1 MQNSKTDVDFST
13 YRINELRK
21 RGYDGLPIGVMIV
34 GHTGAGKSSTIN
46 ALFQK
51 DVAAVGSGTDPK
63 TKDTSCFSLNK
74 YLKLFDTP
82 GLGDSPY
89 EDVKHKQKIVDLL
102 EQNYTECGIVFG
114 KLIDIVLVILD
125 GSTRDIGTTIQ
136 MIPDCI
142 MNHIRHE
149 NIFFAIN
156 QADIAMKGRHF
167 DNENQIPDE
176 VLGDFLEEKAES
188 MQRRVYESTGLR
200 INKPICYSATNNFN
214 ITSLID
220 LIIDDYHWR
229 MRKGSICFSNSQNNE
244 MVVERNVRN
253 VGVIGSPNNEM
264 IVERNV
270 RNVGVTGSPLSD
282 FLSIFFNFF
291 NC

>member
-1 MQNSKTDVDFST
+1 M
-13 YRINELRK
+13 
-21 RGYDGLPIGVMIV
+21 
-34 GHTGAGKSSTIN
+34 
-46 ALFQK
+46 
-51 DVAAVGSGTDPK
+51 
-63 TKDTSCFSLNK
+63 
-74 YLKLFDTP
+74 
-82 GLGDSPY
+82 
-89 EDVKHKQKIVDLL
+89 
-102 EQNYTECGIVFG
+102 
-114 KLIDIVLVILD
+114 D

-188 MQRRVYESTGLR
+188 MQGRVYESTGLR

-264 IVERNV
+264 IVERNA
-270 RNVGVTGSPLSD
+270 GVTRSPLSD